1 MNKLLKLITL
11 FSLIALF
18 PNICFATNIP
28 TPKEEIAKGVYV
40 ERHNIPEKVDK
51 LFIKVTEKSG
61 DKEYKVFKNIFISE
75 GNEIKE
81 VKSLDIDS
89 DGKNEYLVS
98 MYTGGSGGFYD
109 LAIIKEKEDGKWE
122 SIWEDSFS
130 QPNITMGENGNG
142 EIMIEHF
149 EVINDVPQKVNSVI
163 FYENGKVVKH

>member
-1 MNKLLKLITL
+1 
-11 FSLIALF
+11 
-18 PNICFATNIP
+18 
-28 TPKEEIAKGVYV
+28 
-40 ERHNIPEKVDK
+40 
-51 LFIKVTEKSG
+51 VTEKTG

-81 VKSLDIDS
+81 VKPLDVDS
-89 DGKNEYLVS
+89 DGKIEYLVS
-98 MYTGGSGGFYD
+98 VYTGGSGGFYD

-130 QPNITMGENGNG
+130 QPNITMGENGNS

-163 FYENGKVVKH
+163 SYENGKIVKH